1 VQKTPSLCE
10 VLSGRRLAGRNSSL
24 RELCDLVSGKEQSFF
39 GAMCYEIS
47 LFKGSVAG
55 LPLTCT
61 EAEH

>member
-1 VQKTPSLCE
+1 MINSV
-10 VLSGRRLAGRNSSL
+10 GRKSP
-24 RELCDLVSGKEQSFF
+24 
-39 GAMCYEIS
+39 CYDIS